1 MNWRL
6 LAAFGVGVTAFLTV
20 AAAVTELLGSVV
32 EFSAFVGLPVGL
44 LAGAA
49 TAAAT
54 WARLWNAPGARPA
67 LLGVATVGYAACV
80 VAAASYAVSA
90 VRGLVTVER
99 ALVLAGVAGLV
110 AFALA
115 RREPDRFD

>member
-6 LAAFGVGVTAFLTV
+6 VATFGVGVTAFLTV
-20 AAAVTELLGSVV
+20 AATVTELLGAVV
-32 EFSAFVGLPVGL
+32 EFSAFVGLPIGL
-44 LAGAA
+44 LAGAV
-49 TAAAT
+49 TSAAT

-67 LLGVATVGYAACV
+67 LLGVATVGYAVFV
-80 VAAASYAVSA
+80 VAAASYAISA

-99 ALVLAGVAGLV
+99 ALVAAVVAGLAV
-110 AFALA
+110 FALA